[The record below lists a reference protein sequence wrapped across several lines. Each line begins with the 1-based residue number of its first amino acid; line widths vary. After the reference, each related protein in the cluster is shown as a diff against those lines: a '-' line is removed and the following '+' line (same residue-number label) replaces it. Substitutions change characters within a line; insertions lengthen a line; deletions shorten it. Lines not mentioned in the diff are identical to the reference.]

1 MIMDNEKLKAAG
13 IDVDDALARLMG
25 SQALLERLLGKFTAD
40 QNMARLED
48 AAASGDAASGFEAA
62 HALKGVCGN
71 LSMTRLF
78 ELTSR
83 QCDLFRSGDAVS
95 AFALVGDVRAAY
107 DAALAA
113 IAD

>member
-1 MIMDNEKLKAAG
+1 MDNEKLRAAG

-25 SQALLERLLGKFTAD
+25 SQALLERLLGKFAAD

-48 AAASGDAASGFEAA
+48 AAAAGDADAGFEAA

-83 QCDLFRSGDAVS
+83 QCDLFRAGDAAA
-95 AFALVGDVRAAY
+95 AFALVSEVRAAY
-107 DAALAA
+107 DAVRAA
-113 IAD
+113 ITA